1 MISWIQN
8 HLIRHGRWIFLSL
21 LSVIIVA
28 FVFTIG
34 NTPGCTSDQSAYREQ
49 NFYGYDLNSPHEMGI
64 ISEKVSLSAIL
75 NTGRPIQNEQ
85 QFQSQLTSR
94 IALLYLAEEI
104 GVPAP
109 DQKTLESYIMTKA
122 AFKGADD
129 QFSRDA
135 YTSFVDN
142 LESNPRMPQGLFA
155 VVLEEDYRIDQ
166 IGSALSGPGY
176 FLPSEALAQTQRN
189 ETSLKLATA
198 EISYAAFTPEVTP
211 TEEALKAYYTAN
223 NSRYEI
229 AERIKASY
237 ITFSTAN
244 YAGQVIEA
252 EESDLRPHFIANR
265 ARFIAAYEATQPKAE
280 DPTAETPAV
289 TFEDVRDEV
298 AADLATE
305 AAQRLANEA
314 AQTFAYAL
322 YRDNIELDSAA
333 FNKLLNESDLTLKEI
348 APYTAEGAS
357 RRALSTE
364 MLESA
369 FALSK
374 SRYFSDAYAIDGGF
388 GVLIYIG
395 RIAPEIP
402 AFETVEA
409 AVTADYTAEEKRRLF
424 NENGERLEAALKTKI
439 TEGSTFTEAAEALD
453 LKVTQNETFKIGEAP
468 RTFNQAALQKAQSMS
483 AGEISPMLT
492 SGAIGTFV
500 YVEEKSVPEITSEDE
515 NLVQARSFLQ
525 RYASYVSSN
534 ALVSELVARGISEDA
549 AAEVLDDQ

>member
-1 MISWIQN
+1 
-8 HLIRHGRWIFLSL
+8 
-21 LSVIIVA
+21 
-28 FVFTIG
+28 
-34 NTPGCTSDQSAYREQ
+34 
-49 NFYGYDLNSPHEMGI
+49 
-64 ISEKVSLSAIL
+64 
-75 NTGRPIQNEQ
+75 
-85 QFQSQLTSR
+85 
-94 IALLYLAEEI
+94 
-104 GVPAP
+104 
-109 DQKTLESYIMTKA
+109 
-122 AFKGADD
+122 
-129 QFSRDA
+129 
-135 YTSFVDN
+135 
-142 LESNPRMPQGLFA
+142 MPQGLFA

-176 FLPSEALAQTQRN
+176 LLPSEALAQTQRN

-229 AERIKASY
+229 AERIQASY
-237 ITFSTAN
+237 ITFSAAK
-244 YAGQVIEA
+244 YADQVIAA

-265 ARFIAAYEATQPKAE
+265 ARFIAAYEAAQPKAE
-280 DPTAETPAV
+280 DPAAETPAV
-289 TFEDVRDEV
+289 TFDNVRDAV

-314 AQTFAYAL
+314 AQSFAYAL
-322 YRDNIELDSAA
+322 YRDNIEQDSAA
-333 FNKLLNESDLTLKEI
+333 FNKLLNQSDLTLTKI
-348 APYTAEGAS
+348 APYTAEGAAN
-357 RRALSTE
+357 RALSTE

-388 GVLIYIG
+388 GVLIYTG

-409 AVTADYTAEEKRRLF
+409 VVTADYTAEEKRRLF

-439 TEGSTFTEAAEALD
+439 AEGSTFSEAAEALD

-483 AGEISPMLT
+483 AGDISPMLT

-500 YVEEKSVPEITSEDE
+500 YVEEKSVPRNYIGGRKLSASTQLPATLRILCQLQCTRQRVSRSRYQRRCSSRSTRRAVSQTGTS
-515 NLVQARSFLQ
+515 F
-525 RYASYVSSN
+525 
-534 ALVSELVARGISEDA
+534 
-549 AAEVLDDQ
+549 

>member
-8 HLIRHGRWIFLSL
+8 HLIRHGRWIFLTL

-49 NFYGYDLNSPHEMGI
+49 NFYGYDLNSPREMGI
-64 ISEKVSLSAIL
+64 ISEKVSLSAII
-75 NTGRPIQNEQ
+75 NTGRPIQSEQ
-85 QFQSQLTSR
+85 QFQSQVTSR
-94 IALLYLAEEI
+94 IALLHLAEEI

-109 DQKTLESYIMTKA
+109 DQKTLEGYIMTKA
-122 AFKGADD
+122 AFRGADD

-142 LESNPRMPQGLFA
+142 IESNPRMPQGLFVA
-155 VVLEEDYRIDQ
+155 VLEEDYRIDQ

-176 FLPSEALAQTQRN
+176 LLPAEALALTQRN

-198 EISYAAFTPEVTP
+198 EINYAAFTPEITP
-211 TEEALKAYYTAN
+211 TEEALIAYYSAN

-229 AERIKASY
+229 AERIQASY
-237 ITFSTAN
+237 IIFSAAN
-244 YAGQVIEA
+244 YADQVIA
-252 EESDLRPHFIANR
+252 AQESDLRPHFIANR
-265 ARFIAAYEATQPKAE
+265 ARFIAAHKATQPKAE
-280 DPTAETPAV
+280 DAAAEVPTV
-289 TFEDVRDEV
+289 TFEDVRDAV
-298 AADLATE
+298 ATDLATE
-305 AAQRLANEA
+305 GAQRLANEA
-314 AQTFAYAL
+314 AQGFAYAL
-322 YRDNIELDSAA
+322 YRDDVEQESAA
-333 FNKLLNESDLTLKEI
+333 FNQLLNQSGLTLTEI
-348 APYTAEGAS
+348 APYTAEGAA
-357 RRALSTE
+357 RRALSPE

-374 SRYFSDAYAIDGGF
+374 SRYFSDAYAIEGGF
-388 GVLIYIG
+388 GVLIYTG

-402 AFETVEA
+402 AFETVQ
-409 AVTADYTAEEKRRLF
+409 AVVTVDYTAEEKRRLF
-424 NENGERLEAALKTKI
+424 NENGERLETALKAKI
-439 TEGSTFTEAAEALD
+439 TEGSTFVEAAEALA
-453 LKVTQNETFKIGEAP
+453 LKATENEIFKIGDAP
-468 RTFNQAALQKAQSMS
+468 RTFNQAALQKAQNMD

-492 SGAIGTFV
+492 SGATGTFV

-534 ALVSELVARGISEDA
+534 ALVSELVAYGISEDT
-549 AAEVLDDQ
+549 AAEVLDEQ